1 MMKKKLVMFTGA
13 ALLLTSLSTPIFAE
27 GSGHVRTS
35 TVKKPAPVS
44 ASPIVKSKE
53 VQSLEWQVSQLEQA
67 VAPSS
72 PKEAVETWSKGI
84 KTRNGALQYA
94 AFTKEMRKKAKPYFD
109 KEGWTTGGSSP
120 WIAKT
125 IIAGEKKTNDTTYEY
140 TVQSELAS
148 STGYYG
154 KEQAVVT
161 TKKVQENWYVASVIL
176 EPSSL
181 IGMRT
186 PYTTTRPAPTFTY
199 RAAEFAI
206 SFPQTWDMNY
216 HAVEKD
222 GNVIFYYKPGN
233 PKVSERVLFSIEK
246 IKESVWKG
254 YGKDPGLYKKL
265 GAKDGYVFAMLPASE
280 NQYADRPDSIEYKEY
295 QDMALQMRQIPA
307 TFMLGHQ

>member
-72 PKEAVETWSKGI
+72 PKEAV
-84 KTRNGALQYA
+84 
-94 AFTKEMRKKAKPYFD
+94 
-109 KEGWTTGGSSP
+109 
-120 WIAKT
+120 
-125 IIAGEKKTNDTTYEY
+125 
-140 TVQSELAS
+140 
-148 STGYYG
+148 
-154 KEQAVVT
+154 VT
-161 TKKVQENWYVASVIL
+161 TRKVQENWYVASVIL

-206 SFPQTWDMNY
+206 SFPQTWDMKY
-216 HAVEKD
+216 HVVEKD
-222 GNVIFYYKPGN
+222 GNVIFYYKPSN

-265 GAKDGYVFAMLPASE
+265 GAKDGYVYAMLPASE
-280 NQYADRPDSIEYKEY
+280 NQYADQPDSIEYNEY